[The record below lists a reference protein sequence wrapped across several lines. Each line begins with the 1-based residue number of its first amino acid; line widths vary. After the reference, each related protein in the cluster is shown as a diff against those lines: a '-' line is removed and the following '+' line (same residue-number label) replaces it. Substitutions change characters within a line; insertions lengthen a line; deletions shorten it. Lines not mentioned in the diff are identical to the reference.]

1 MEEIKA
7 EGVWHMKYCGTLI
20 SVSDMT
26 RARNFYEQVMEQKVM
41 LDLGV
46 HVSFEN
52 AFSLQSNYEELVGVK
67 LEAQRKPDNFQLYF
81 EVDDLERWEAKL
93 KSMEGIEF
101 IHEIKEYP

>member
-1 MEEIKA
+1 
-7 EGVWHMKYCGTLI
+7 MKYCGTLI

-52 AFSLQSNYEELVGVK
+52 AFCSS
-67 LEAQRKPDNFQLYF
+67 PIM
-81 EVDDLERWEAKL
+81 
-93 KSMEGIEF
+93 KSWSA
-101 IHEIKEYP
+101 